1 MRYDGKK
8 TDRMQLPQQL
18 RADPELGAAVRFLA
32 QINRRSIQLQILHWI
47 LEGVEEEKAKL
58 CQAASAGAGSTWS
71 PPRESQA
78 ASGEILPAPPKSV
91 SVSSGQFS
99 SRRKEDAA

>member
-1 MRYDGKK
+1 MYDGKR
-8 TDRMQLPQQL
+8 TDRLQLPEQL
-18 RADPELGAAVRFLA
+18 RADPDLGAAVRFLA

-58 CQAASAGAGSTWS
+58 SQTASAGVTFVA
-71 PPRESQA
+71 E
-78 ASGEILPAPPKSV
+78 PKSV
-91 SVSSGQFS
+91 PGSSRQVS